1 MPILATFGA
10 AALHAYPFEPRVVL
24 FLFPA
29 FLVLTAAGPEAIG
42 RLAGGRGRGAVTLVG
57 RSHAPRSP
65 CSGSLRNPP
74 PYAPEPLEPVLRTM
88 RQAWQPG
95 DRAYVYYGGEKAF
108 LYYARRFGIASGDYV
123 LGRCARED
131 PRVYLRELDAFR
143 GRPRVW
149 LVVTHAVPGGDDRDP
164 ELPRSHRDPAG
175 LVRGGQCARH
185 APERPRARRPLR
197 SLGPGAAG
205 DRHGGG
211 VPHAAPGRRRPGGC
225 LVLPPGRAARRRD
238 RRSWLRAIP
247 AETRPSA

>member
-1 MPILATFGA
+1 MAVA
-10 AALHAYPFEPRVVL
+10 CAALAVL
-24 FLFPA
+24 GL
-29 FLVLTAAGPEAIG
+29 
-42 RLAGGRGRGAVTLVG
+42 
-57 RSHAPRSP
+57 
-65 CSGSLRNPP
+65 LRNPP
-74 PYAPEPLEPVLRTM
+74 PYAPEPLEPVLRAM

-95 DRAYVYYGGEKAF
+95 DRAYVYYGAEKAF

-149 LVVTHAVPGGDDRDP
+149 LVVTHAVPAETTAIRSYLDRIGTRRTSF
-164 ELPRSHRDPAG
+164 EAG
-175 LVRGGQCARH
+175 ECARH

-197 SLGPGAAG
+197 PLGPGASG

-211 VPHAAPGRRRPGGC
+211 VSHAAPGRRRPGGR

-247 AETRPSA
+247 G